1 MAVNKNFV
9 VKNGLEVN
17 TNLLVADLDT
27 QTVGIGTTIA
37 PHELH
42 VVGGIGV
49 TNLNVTGVATIAN
62 LRIGGIST
70 FVGFTTFIDD
80 VSVGGA
86 LTASTVTVQDLTNDR
101 VIIAGTGGE
110 LEDSSN
116 FRFDG
121 SQLILGVGATVGG
134 N

>member
-1 MAVNKNFV
+1 M
-9 VKNGLEVN
+9 
-17 TNLLVADLDT
+17 
-27 QTVGIGTTIA
+27 
-37 PHELH
+37 H

-86 LTASTVTVQDLTNDR
+86 LIASTVTVQDLTNDR
-101 VIIAGTGGE
+101 VVFAGTGGE

-121 SQLILGVGATVGG
+121 SQLILGVGTTVGG
-134 N
+134 ALGCWRN